1 MDLAIIYTP
10 SESQAALKP
19 HPSHT
24 QAAPKPHTSR
34 TQACLLHSLTTLAHC
49 SLLSH
54 PLPTLA
60 LSPLLAGQ
68 QLMNIVVAV
77 VVVVVAADGHKPTLP
92 QLRC

>member
-10 SESQAALKP
+10 SESQAAL
-19 HPSHT
+19 
-24 QAAPKPHTSR
+24 KPHTSR

-54 PLPTLA
+54 PLTTLA
-60 LSPLLAGQ
+60 HSPLLASQ
-68 QLMNIVVAV
+68 QLLNIVVAV

-92 QLRC
+92 HLWC